1 MKQTDKWEDDIHM
14 LNEMLLLREIFGSD
28 SPSSFP
34 INWSSI

>member
-1 MKQTDKWEDDIHM
+1 MKQPDKWEDDIHI

-34 INWSSI
+34 INRPSI